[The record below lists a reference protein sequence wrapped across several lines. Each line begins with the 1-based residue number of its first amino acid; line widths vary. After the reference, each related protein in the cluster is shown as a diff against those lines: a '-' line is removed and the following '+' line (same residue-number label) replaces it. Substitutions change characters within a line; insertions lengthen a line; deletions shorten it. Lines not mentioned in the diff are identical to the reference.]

1 MPHFATFLC
10 SSIDKTVMF
19 IKKKILYVRLM
30 DGGSG
35 HLPLIVATGG
45 GAFANEICL
54 LGQAFD
60 QFFRM
65 PGVCPGVLAAG
76 ID

>member
-1 MPHFATFLC
+1 MRPFYAVLLIKQLC
-10 SSIDKTVMF
+10 LL
-19 IKKKILYVRLM
+19 KKNFFLYVCLM

-45 GAFANEICL
+45 GAFANEIFL

-65 PGVCPGVLAAG
+65 PGCCPGVLAAG